1 MRAVPQ
7 PAPLPPVG
15 SPLTTVEVCV
25 ADASE
30 ALGSGT
36 DESHTVSVP
45 ADGPAVVSAKTI
57 YGAMRGLE
65 TLTQL
70 VDVRVGKEGGAS
82 IPSCPVEISD
92 APR

>member
-1 MRAVPQ
+1 M
-7 PAPLPPVG
+7 
-15 SPLTTVEVCV
+15 

-36 DESHTVSVP
+36 DESHTVFVP
-45 ADGPAVVSAKTI
+45 ADGPAVVSAKII